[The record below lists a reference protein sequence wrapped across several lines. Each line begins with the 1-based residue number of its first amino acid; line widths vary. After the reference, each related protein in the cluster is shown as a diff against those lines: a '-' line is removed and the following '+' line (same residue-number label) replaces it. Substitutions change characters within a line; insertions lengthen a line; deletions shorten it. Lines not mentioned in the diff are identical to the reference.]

1 MPLRKTDTVV
11 FVYNAD
17 SGLFNLVSDMAHKL
31 ISPDTYDCQ
40 LCMLTHGHLG
50 MRDQWRDYL
59 DSLDAE
65 LEFLH
70 RNEFIKKYPQTAVEL
85 PALFLSRA
93 GEVEL
98 LVSSETIKHCATM
111 DNLIEKVN
119 QAIEAVPS

>member
-1 MPLRKTDTVV
+1 MPLHNTDTIV

-31 ISPDTYDCQ
+31 ISPDTYNCQ

-65 LEFLH
+65 MEFLH
-70 RNEFIKKYPQTAVEL
+70 RNEFIKKYPQADVDL
-85 PALFLSRA
+85 PALFLARDK
-93 GEVEL
+93 EVSL
-98 LVSSETIKHCATM
+98 LVSSETISNCSTM
-111 DNLIEKVN
+111 DMLIEKVN
-119 QAIEAVPS
+119 EAIQAVPA